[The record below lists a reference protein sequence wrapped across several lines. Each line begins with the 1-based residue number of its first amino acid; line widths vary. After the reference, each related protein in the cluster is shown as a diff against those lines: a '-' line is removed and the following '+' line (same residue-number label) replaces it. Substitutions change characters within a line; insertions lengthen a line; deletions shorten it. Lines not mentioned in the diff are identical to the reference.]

1 MFASFFPRPK
11 LFFLSAVGWFFVALA
26 AWHLGGS
33 MLHETL
39 NFSESISW
47 FEAPVLEEGEEAPF
61 MTPEKL
67 WNYAYIVLSAFV
79 FCVIWFFIDRNKWY
93 RWSVVGS
100 AVILVSTYF
109 SVQISV
115 WLNDWYGEFYNLIQQ
130 GLGEPGAITVGEYY
144 GMMATAAYV
153 IFPYVIFL
161 VFFAFYNAHYVFR
174 WRTAMNEYYMDHWGK
189 LRHVEGAAQRVQED
203 TMRFAD
209 IVENLGSAFVRS
221 IMTLI
226 AFLPLLWT
234 LSDEITE
241 LPILGQV
248 EGSFVFIALI
258 SAAFGTVLLALVG
271 IRLPGLQFKN
281 QKVEAAYRKELVYG
295 EDHEDRAEPKTVKDL
310 YGDVRKNYYRIY
322 AEYTY
327 FNFFRYLYNNVASF
341 VPLIA
346 LGPTIAA
353 GAITL
358 GLFTQITQAFSQVE
372 NSFQFLVNSWT
383 TIIELISIRKRLV
396 IFEQAIDGNT
406 DLDPSQIEG
415 MTGQTSAS

>member
-11 LFFLSAVGWFFVALA
+11 LFFLSAVAWFFVALGV
-26 AWHLGGS
+26 WHLGGS
-33 MLHETL
+33 TLYETL
-39 NFSESISW
+39 NLANSISL
-47 FEAPVLEEGEEAPF
+47 FEVPELAEGEKAPF
-61 MTPEKL
+61 LTPAKL
-67 WNYAYIVLSAFV
+67 WNYSYIVLTSLL
-79 FCVIWFFIDRNKWY
+79 FCIIWFFIDRNKWY
-93 RWSVVGS
+93 RWSVLGS
-100 AVILVSTYF
+100 AFILVFTYF

-115 WLNDWYGEFYNLIQQ
+115 WLNDWYGEFYNLIQTA
-130 GLGEPGAITVGEYY
+130 LGEPGAVTVGEFYAK
-144 GMMATAAYV
+144 MATAAYV

-161 VFFAFYNAHYVFR
+161 VLFAFYTSHYVFR
-174 WRTAMNEYYMDHWGK
+174 WRTAMNEYYMEYWEK
-189 LRHVEGAAQRVQED
+189 LRNVEGAAQRVQED

-209 IVENLGSAFVRS
+209 IVEGLGSAFIRS

-234 LSDEITE
+234 LSGEVTE
-241 LPILGQV
+241 LPLLGQV
-248 EGSFVFIALI
+248 DGSFVFIALI

-271 IRLPGLQFKN
+271 IRLPGLQFNN

-295 EDHEDRAEPKTVKDL
+295 EDYADRAQPQTVLDL
-310 YGDVRKNYYRIY
+310 YGAVRKNYYRIY

-358 GLFTQITQAFSQVE
+358 GIFTQITNAFSQVE

-396 IFEQAIDGNT
+396 MFEKAIDGDQN
-406 DLDPSQIEG
+406 LDQSQLEG
-415 MTGQTSAS
+415 FPGHTSAS